1 MTFARTAFAL
11 LVLASV
17 CFAVTLPGRIPR
29 GMNRKTTDRL
39 FTDEMTGFSAETV
52 TFGDFATDFL
62 IVDTKVVEGGIVASS
77 GEGHSVQTPGGINFN
92 SGSMDFN
99 FGRNLNVISTGGA
112 VSFLGKT
119 GTITT
124 TDDSVSFTGVDTL
137 FKATGDSTLTSTDF
151 SLNSA
156 QGAIRTLED
165 TNINGNT
172 LSINGADSFISQSST
187 GSLTATQGTGI
198 LASTN
203 DNFLVKSGGLF
214 SVQASGDISMTT
226 DESSIFSSRHGS
238 VGISSS
244 SGLSSISGKNFY
256 AEGLQAVSL
265 TAGNSF
271 GEDGFDLSLTAAKS
285 IAVQSDRTNVIGNN
299 DVSFTTTSVNAPI
312 TVSSTGTIESLST
325 SISASSPSS
334 ITVQALDRVGFTSQN
349 PAGQFTFT
357 GNLLNLGGAG
367 TIGTSIEAT
376 STFTATATSGD
387 LTLEGPVITVDTEVG
402 GVFFAA
408 SSSQDYTAAG
418 DIYFASNA
426 GNALIQGDQKI
437 TLNAPIVDFL
447 SEDGI
452 SISTGSVNIAS
463 TAGDLIFTSLSTF
476 VLTAQPLSLTGG
488 VVQFSGDGNVLIQS
502 IPSVRINAARTNNF
516 SGLDSLS
523 LSATNRVILSAP
535 SFGVFGSGDVNI
547 AATSANVAM
556 TAAKEFN
563 FETSQADDTDEI
575 FLETTGTVKASSLNA
590 NTFAVKKNTYW
601 EADTNTVTAATTI
614 DFNFDSGVF
623 YTLNTFH
630 TSQNA
635 DIIYDTIGTIVFNSQ
650 KGAGSVTSTPN
661 DITFSA
667 SQDVV
672 GFGGLNL
679 DQSDSLTFNAGK
691 NFNVYARTGRLDKI
705 DISATTS
712 TTLTTS
718 LLNIQGGALSFVAS
732 DSVDLTSNTLSVST
746 SDARSIYFNAD
757 TPTGAINILS
767 DNLNYAAT
775 DFFLNAAKTA
785 KISDQTSFALLAGD
799 VNFLSANFTTS
810 SSNSFSLT
818 TTADLLVNA
827 DTEIFVNAP
836 TFKINSA
843 LRDVDFSADNNF
855 NIITTTDTTFTSPYI
870 IIDSDSDNDLVG
882 KTQLLASTEADLAA
896 ASLFSN
902 TADSI
907 RVASP
912 IIDITAFENVLNSAT
927 FATTVTSVGD
937 LTIDTTDSVFIGGAF
952 HLAVSADLSI
962 GTPAN
967 MIFSST
973 TPIVGY
979 QNDYTVEFSS
989 ADTFDTNASG
999 YVTMSAKG
1007 NYEVNDVAVSF
1018 TSGGAGTAITSAFGG
1033 VLLSGDNGVLL
1044 AASNDVSF
1052 SSSSGIISLSENG
1065 ASHFEASSGNID
1077 ITAVTPGPVLPSR
1090 DIFVSSQKDG
1100 ILFIA
1105 DQSSVNFAST
1115 AVDTSDYQISL
1126 NGDLTFDLS
1135 SASETSSNSL
1145 SFVTLANG
1153 VSSGFISIAA
1163 GTNDFI
1169 LNTAEG
1175 ISMISDIGDI
1185 SISSDGVLYYRTH
1198 AQARPSAGIS
1208 LDVTGAANGNSFI
1221 FGANGVDMFSS
1232 LKLSFD
1238 NQITGPVVLNNDI
1251 FFAKSGAATSLSF
1264 ASFGQA
1270 IDFEFTAST
1279 DILISTRGILGDI
1292 VIDDSFA
1299 AATLTTSDSLTS
1311 RAADLTTIASAG
1323 NYTNIVTGAVSFTT
1337 DNAVEKTRIE
1347 SLNADITFESLLAN
1361 VANRNPVTFFVS
1373 GRHIDFS
1380 AFNDVTFDPALF
1392 QIGKNNDKFNPVVLI
1407 EGGSLL
1413 AIESVGAVTFTA
1425 TNELFEIKSL
1435 SDQTTVLE
1443 SSLLVQSNGN
1453 IDLISTGNNL
1463 LGSSQLTIQA
1473 EASNLKVVAFDT
1485 IHVSSG
1491 DNTLIHSDNTILFS
1505 STGTTSSDSLTVS
1518 TKNHVRFES
1527 TLSSNFTT
1535 TQNIDFKATTAT
1547 LVANNIAAFSSV
1559 DPVRKTGQ
1567 LSVSSDGATLI
1578 NAVTGNF
1585 LIESTKANGR
1595 IQFQTQLD
1603 KSDIVVQT
1611 QQGNSD
1617 ITVSSG
1623 GSIEVDSRSVSQTAA
1638 FGDLSFVT
1646 STQGSGKFSASS
1658 TSNVNLQAG
1667 GSISAVSDA
1676 RLFIDTDGDINSQAT
1691 SGAFTTQDNLAFET
1705 ANGQGGKIFIDNFS
1719 TTNVIAGDELTL
1731 SADNDI
1737 EILGNG
1743 TFTLDSP
1750 NSVDFTVDGW
1760 IDISNDDIS
1769 IMTSAPSTSNV
1780 DLISSGRTKIYS
1792 SSSIGIVGFFA
1803 NDANF
1808 DSVNGV
1814 NIRSSK
1820 ASDFEND
1827 VFNSFTTTG
1836 ATTLTSAG
1844 DVSFNA
1850 FQSVS
1855 TFAGDNG
1862 FTINAQKTTGTSLSF
1877 ESSNPTG
1884 NVLFHA
1890 TSFVSFTGSDSA
1902 SFKASGLGEGRGTI
1916 KIASLFSECT
1926 NCANHGIDVAASD
1939 VLIRSA
1945 GDVNTNSREAVIS
1958 GEQVT
1963 ITSEGGISFIHNGG
1977 DQLFQS
1983 IEIASLIDGNIEFET
1998 QEDSDSSIVIHSAA
2012 GFAKTYANYK
2022 TRIVQSNSAASVNF
2036 IASGSFV
2043 SISQRHDTHPG
2054 IQFQSASPQI
2064 LNALDNAMEFKGRN
2078 VRYTLLND
2086 NRSALIQAGTK
2097 FGAIIDFQLSG
2108 TVGNS
2113 LLGTFINIR
2122 NLNGPLYIAS
2132 TCSAT
2137 LCSGGPQVFLVS
2149 NGISTFSSLGNI
2161 LFKSGSSSYTA
2172 STSINFS
2179 PQTGASRGTGLLPK
2193 VHSYAF
2199 FGADERGLDNDGQT
2213 GAVTITGEVF
2223 LRYHTSIADGAYCP
2237 YEREVAYGS
2246 STTNAANYQL
2256 CACEDNIWSCAQ
2268 LA

>member
-1 MTFARTAFAL
+1 MTFARTALAM
-11 LVLASV
+11 LVLVSV
-17 CFAVTLPGRIPR
+17 CLAVTLPGRIPR

-99 FGRNLNVISTGGA
+99 FDNSLNVISTGGA

-119 GTITT
+119 TTITT
-124 TDDSVSFTGVDTL
+124 TDSRTRFTGVDTL
-137 FKATGDSTLTSTDF
+137 FKATGETNLKSEGF
-151 SLNSA
+151 YLNAA

-165 TNINGNT
+165 TNINGNS
-172 LSINGADSFISQSST
+172 LDIDGADSFISQSST
-187 GSLTATQGTGI
+187 GSLTATDGSGN
-198 LASTN
+198 LASLN

-214 SVQASGDISMTT
+214 SVQAAGDISMTT

-238 VGISSS
+238 VAISSS

-256 AEGLQAVSL
+256 AEGLQSVSFI
-265 TAGNSF
+265 AGNSF
-271 GEDGFDLSLTAAKS
+271 GDEDFDLSLSAARA

-312 TVSSTGTIESLST
+312 TVSSTGTVESLST

-408 SSSQDYTAAG
+408 STSQDYTAAG

-463 TAGDLIFTSLSTF
+463 TAGDLIFNTISNF
-476 VLTAQPLSLTGG
+476 VLTSTPLSLTGG

-502 IPSVRINAARTNNF
+502 VPSVRINAARTNNF
-516 SGLDSLS
+516 SGLNSVS
-523 LSATNRVILSAP
+523 LSAPNRVLLSAP
-535 SFGVFGSGDVNI
+535 EFGVFGSGDVNI
-547 AATSANVAM
+547 AATTGNVAM
-556 TAAKEFN
+556 TASKEFV
-563 FETSQADDTDEI
+563 FKTSQADDTDEI
-575 FLETTGTVKASSLNA
+575 FLETTGTVKAVSQNT
-590 NTFAVKKNTYW
+590 NTFSVAKNTYW
-601 EADTNTVTAATTI
+601 EADTNTVSAASTI
-614 DFNFDSGVF
+614 QFDYDSGVF
-623 YTLNTFH
+623 NTLNTFH
-630 TSQNA
+630 TSQNT
-635 DIIYDTIGTIVFNSQ
+635 DIIYDTTGTIVFNSQ
-650 KGAGSVTSTPN
+650 KGAGNVNSSPD

-672 GFGGLNL
+672 GFGGLTL

-691 NFNVYARTGRLDKI
+691 TFNAYARTGRLDQI
-705 DISATTS
+705 NIGATTS

-718 LLNIQGGALSFVAS
+718 VVNIQGGALTLRAS

-746 SDARSIYFNAD
+746 SDSRSIYFDAD
-757 TPTGAINILS
+757 TPTGVINVVSDILS
-767 DNLNYAAT
+767 YTAT
-775 DFFLNAAKTA
+775 NFFLNAAKAA

-799 VNFLSANFTTS
+799 IDFVSANFTTAS
-810 SSNSFSLT
+810 SKTFSLT
-818 TTADLLVNA
+818 TSADLLVNA
-827 DTEIFVNAP
+827 DTEIFVNSP
-836 TFKINSA
+836 TFTINSS

-855 NIITTTDTTFTSPYI
+855 KIVTTTDTTFTSPYV

-882 KTQLLASTEADLAA
+882 KTQLLASLNANFNVD
-896 ASLFSN
+896 SLFTN

-912 IIDITAFENVLNSAT
+912 AIDITAFQSIVNTAT
-927 FATTVTSVGD
+927 FATTITSVGD
-937 LTIDTTDSVFIGGAF
+937 LSIQSDDAIFEGGAF
-952 HLAVSADLSI
+952 HLAVTAPLTIS
-962 GTPAN
+962 TPSNIVFA
-967 MIFSST
+967 ST
-973 TPIVGY
+973 TPVVGY

-989 ADTFDTNASG
+989 ADTFDTNVQGFVS
-999 YVTMSAKG
+999 MSAKG
-1007 NYEVNDVAVSF
+1007 NYEVNDVAVAF
-1018 TSGGAGTAITSAFGG
+1018 TSGASGTNIISAFGG
-1033 VLLSGDNGVLL
+1033 VLLSGDNGVGL
-1044 AASNDVSF
+1044 AATNDVTF

-1065 ASHFEASSGNID
+1065 VAQFEASSGNID

-1115 AVDTSDYQISL
+1115 AVDTSDYIL
-1126 NGDLTFDLS
+1126 AFNGDLTFDLS

-1145 SFVTLANG
+1145 SFVTLING
-1153 VSSGFISIAA
+1153 VSSGSISIAT

-1175 ISMISDIGDI
+1175 ISMISDSGDI
-1185 SISSDGVLYYRTH
+1185 TISSQGVLYYRTH

-1232 LKLSFD
+1232 SKLSFD
-1238 NQITGPVVLNNDI
+1238 NQVSGPIVFNNDI

-1264 ASFGQA
+1264 ASSTQPLVFGM
-1270 IDFEFTAST
+1270 TSGT
-1279 DILISTRGILGDI
+1279 DILISTHGILGDI

-1299 AATLTTSDSLTS
+1299 AATLSTSDSLTS

-1323 NYTNIVTGAVSFTT
+1323 NYTNIVNGAVSFTT

-1347 SLNADITFESLLAN
+1347 SLNTDITFQSLLAN

-1407 EGGSLL
+1407 EAGSVF

-1425 TNELFEIKSL
+1425 TNELFEIKSQ

-1463 LGSSQLTIQA
+1463 FGSSQLTIQA

-1491 DNTLIHSDNTILFS
+1491 DNTLINSQNTILFS

-1535 TQNIDFKATTAT
+1535 SQNIDFKATTAT

-1578 NAVTGNF
+1578 NAINGNF

-1603 KSDIVVQT
+1603 KSDLIVQT

-1646 STQGSGKFSASS
+1646 ATQGSGKFSASS

-1667 GSISAVSDA
+1667 GSISAISDA
-1676 RLFIDTDGDINSQAT
+1676 RLFIDTDGDINSQAFLG
-1691 SGAFTTQDNLAFET
+1691 SFNTQDNLAFET
-1705 ANGQGGKIFIDNFS
+1705 ANGQGGKIFIDNF
-1719 TTNVIAGDELTL
+1719 TTTTVTAGDELTL
-1731 SADNDI
+1731 SADNDF

-1743 TFTLDSP
+1743 TFTLQSP
-1750 NSVDFTVDGW
+1750 NPVDFTIDGW
-1760 IDISNDDIS
+1760 IDISNDVIN
-1769 IMTSAPSTSNV
+1769 IQTSAPSTSNV
-1780 DLISSGRTKIYS
+1780 DFISSARTKIYS
-1792 SSSIGIVGFFA
+1792 SGFSGHVDFVA
-1803 NDANF
+1803 NAANF
-1808 DSVNGV
+1808 DSVNGI

-1820 ASDFEND
+1820 ASEFDNN
-1827 VFNSFTTTG
+1827 VYNSFTTTG
-1836 ATTLTSAG
+1836 ATTLTSS
-1844 DVSFNA
+1844 DDISFNA
-1850 FQSVS
+1850 FQSIT
-1855 TFAGDNG
+1855 TFAGDGG
-1862 FTINAQKTTGTSLSF
+1862 FTINAQRTTGTSLSF

-1884 NVLFHA
+1884 NVLFTA
-1890 TSFVSFTGSDSA
+1890 NSFVSFTGSDSA

-1926 NCANHGIDVAASD
+1926 DCANHGIDVAAAD

-1945 GDVNTNSREAVIS
+1945 GDINTNSREAVIS
-1958 GEQVT
+1958 GKQVT
-1963 ITSEGGISFIHNGG
+1963 ITSEGGITFAHNGG

-1983 IEIASLIDGNIEFET
+1983 IEIATFEDGNIEFET
-1998 QEDSDSSIVIHSAA
+1998 QEESDSSIVIHAAA
-2012 GFAKTYANYK
+2012 GFAKAYSNYK
-2022 TRIVQSNSAASVNF
+2022 TRIVQSNSDASVNF
-2036 IASGSFV
+2036 IASGTFV
-2043 SISQRHDTHPG
+2043 SISQRFDTHPG

-2108 TVGNS
+2108 AIGNS
-2113 LLGTFINIR
+2113 LSGTFFNIR

-2132 TCSAT
+2132 TCSASNA
-2137 LCSGGPQVFLVS
+2137 LCSGGPQFFLIS
-2149 NGISTFSSLGNI
+2149 NGISTFTSVGNT
-2161 LFKSGSSSYTA
+2161 LFKAGSSSFTA
-2172 STSINFS
+2172 GTSITLN
-2179 PQTGASRGTGLLPK
+2179 GGVLPK
-2193 VHSYAF
+2193 LRTHAF
-2199 FGADERGLDNDGQT
+2199 FGADERGLDNNGQT
-2213 GAVTITGEVF
+2213 GAVTITGEVY
-2223 LRYHTSIADGAYCP
+2223 LRFYDSIADGAYCP
-2237 YEREVAYGS
+2237 YEREIAYGTS
-2246 STTNAANYQL
+2246 VNNSANYQL
-2256 CACEDNIWSCAQ
+2256 CACEDNIWSCAP
-2268 LA
+2268 LTD